1 MSKEVRFSSDARKA
15 MLKGVNILGD
25 AVCVTLGPKGR
36 NVVLEKSYGSPLIT
50 NDGVS
55 IAKEIELEDKFE
67 NMGAKLVYEVANNTN
82 DVAGDGTTTAT
93 ILARDMI
100 NNGIK
105 AVDKG
110 SNPVLMREGIE
121 YASKEVAKTILK
133 NSRKVETSNDVA
145 SVATISAGSKEI
157 GDLIAQ
163 AMDKVGRDGIIN
175 VDESNGFDN
184 ELEISEGMQYDKGYV
199 SPYMVSDREKM
210 QVELENPYVLVTNHK
225 INNIQEVLPVL
236 EQVLQANKPLLL
248 IAEDF
253 ENEVV
258 STLVL
263 NKLRGTFNVVATKAP
278 GFGDNQKEM
287 LQDIAALTNA
297 KFYNKELNM
306 KLEDMKLEEL
316 GTIKKVIVT
325 KDNTTMISNNEA
337 SEELK
342 ARIEEIKTRIAN
354 TTSDYDN
361 TTMISN
367 NEASEELK
375 ARIEEIKTRI
385 ANTTSDYDKKQYQ
398 ERLGKLTNG
407 VATIKVGATTE
418 SELKEKK
425 LRIEDALNA
434 TKAAVSEGIVIGGGA
449 ALVEAYKELKPVL
462 KNDNV
467 DIQKGINIV
476 MSALLAPIS
485 QIAQNAGYN
494 CEDIVEEQKVA
505 DKNIGFDAKD
515 GKWVDMFEAGIIDP
529 TKVTR
534 SALLNAASISA
545 LFITTE
551 VGVAEIKSDEPQT
564 PAMPGG
570 MY

>member
-1 MSKEVRFSSDARKA
+1 MAKEVRFSSDARKS
-15 MLKGVNILGD
+15 MLKGVNTLAD
-25 AVCVTLGPKGR
+25 AVCITLGPKGR

-93 ILARDMI
+93 ILARNMI
-100 NNGIK
+100 NSGMK

-110 SNPVLMREGIE
+110 CNPVLMREGIE

-133 NSRKVETSNDVA
+133 NSRKVETSGDVA

-157 GDLIAQ
+157 GDLIAE

-225 INNIQEVLPVL
+225 INNLQEILPVL
-236 EQVLQANKPLLL
+236 EQVLKTNKTLLL
-248 IAEDF
+248 IAEDY
-253 ENEVV
+253 ENEVI

-287 LQDIAALTNA
+287 LQDIAALTGA
-297 KFYNKELNM
+297 KLYNKDLNM
-306 KLEDMKLEEL
+306 KLEELQLEEL

-325 KDNTTMISNNEA
+325 KDNTTMISGNE
-337 SEELK
+337 ENPELK
-342 ARIEEIKTRIAN
+342 ARIEEIKTRV
-354 TTSDYDN
+354 
-361 TTMISN
+361 
-367 NEASEELK
+367 ASS
-375 ARIEEIKTRI
+375 
-385 ANTTSDYDKKQYQ
+385 TSDYDKKQFQ

-434 TKAAVSEGIVIGGGA
+434 TKAAVAEGIVIGGGA

-467 DIQKGINIV
+467 DVQKGINIV
-476 MSALLAPIS
+476 MEALLSPIC
-485 QIAQNAGYN
+485 QIAENAGYN
-494 CEDIVEEQKVA
+494 SEDIVDMQKSA
-505 DKNIGFDAKD
+505 AKNQGFDAKN
-515 GKWVDMFEAGIIDP
+515 GEWVDMFDKGIIDP

-551 VGVAEIKSDEPQT
+551 AGVAEIKSET
-564 PAMPGG
+564 PEAPMMPNQ